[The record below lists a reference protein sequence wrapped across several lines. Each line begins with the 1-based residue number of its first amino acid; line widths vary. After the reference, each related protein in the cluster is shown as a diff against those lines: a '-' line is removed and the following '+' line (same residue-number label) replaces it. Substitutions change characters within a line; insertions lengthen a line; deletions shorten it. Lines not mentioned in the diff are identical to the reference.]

1 MSDPPASPPPLKKV
15 GRFRNKL
22 VSPIHFP
29 PVKTGFDF
37 FLSSL
42 IESKKRTCSFLGNS
56 ICPHL
61 TNDEQDRGVGRPE
74 EPGVLPVDG
83 LFWPPETLFRSRRRF
98 QFDGVASLRRENG
111 R

>member
-1 MSDPPASPPPLKKV
+1 MKARK
-15 GRFRNKL
+15 GRVL
-22 VSPIHFP
+22 
-29 PVKTGFDF
+29 
-37 FLSSL
+37 
-42 IESKKRTCSFLGNS
+42 FLGNS

-83 LFWPPETLFRSRRRF
+83 LFGPPETLFRSRRRF
-98 QFDGVASLRRENG
+98 QFDGVASLRREDG